1 MSKEKRF
8 EEEVEQIMKDLKVP
22 FSVKVV
28 IVDDRS
34 GKVVFEW
41 RRGKGNLVKG
51 MQKTIEVVEK
61 KIGIPVRDL
70 LE

>member
-1 MSKEKRF
+1 MGEEKKI
-8 EEEVEQIMKDLKVP
+8 EEEVEQILKDLKVP

-28 IVDDRS
+28 IIDDRS

-51 MQKTIEVVEK
+51 VKKTIEVVEK
-61 KIGIPVRDL
+61 KIGIPVRSL
-70 LE
+70 LK